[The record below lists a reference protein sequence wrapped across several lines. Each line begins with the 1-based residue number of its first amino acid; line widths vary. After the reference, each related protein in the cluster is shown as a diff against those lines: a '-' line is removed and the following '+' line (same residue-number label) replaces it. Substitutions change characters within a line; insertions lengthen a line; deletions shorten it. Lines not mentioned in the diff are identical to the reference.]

1 MYSQVLKLF
10 LKKKKNIL
18 KNAYGFG
25 KFNITEK
32 NINLSAIE
40 NKTLRISK

>member
-1 MYSQVLKLF
+1 MYSQVLELF
-10 LKKKKNIL
+10 LKKKKKL
-18 KNAYGFG
+18 KNAYSFG

-40 NKTLRISK
+40 NKTLGISK